1 MPEVTQP
8 VSEEIRVEA
17 LLSHSMAPALD
28 ALWGIKSSQGGRVG
42 RGDLEIWILSNKG
55 KKMFHGC

>member
-17 LLSHSMAPALD
+17 LLSHSMAPVLKC
-28 ALWGIKSSQGGRVG
+28 LVGSKKQPGRQGGEVRFRNLDSFKQRQENVP
-42 RGDLEIWILSNKG
+42 
-55 KKMFHGC
+55 